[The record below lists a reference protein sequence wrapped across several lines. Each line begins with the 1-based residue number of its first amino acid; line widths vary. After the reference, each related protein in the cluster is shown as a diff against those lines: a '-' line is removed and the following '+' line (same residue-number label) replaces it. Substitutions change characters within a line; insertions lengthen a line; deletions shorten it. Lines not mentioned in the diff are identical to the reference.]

1 MRSPGSSPAKP
12 GLRERKK
19 QRTHETIERVALRLF
34 DQHGYANTTLEDIA
48 EAADVSRGTIFS
60 YFDSKEDILFG
71 EETTRL
77 EQLEQMLE
85 HRPGGT
91 STIDTLLEFIHDIPF
106 ADERIRLRNKI
117 LSSEEE
123 ALQDRRRARTAR
135 LERMIAT
142 SIAQDLGATPD
153 DIRPALVAGS
163 LTAGISALRQ
173 RAANAPSEQTS
184 PTERPPDL
192 DDVLTFLR
200 GGLDAL
206 QVAAGHSAPDNARP
220 SRNA

>member
-19 QRTHETIERVALRLF
+19 QRTRETIERVALRLF
-34 DQHGYANTTLEDIA
+34 DQRGYANTTLEDIA

-173 RAANAPSEQTS
+173 RAANAPLRQTA

-206 QVAAGHSAPDNARP
+206 QAATGHSAPDSARP

>member
-1 MRSPGSSPAKP
+1 MQAAGSSAARP

-19 QRTHETIERVALRLF
+19 QRTRETIERVALRLF
-34 DQHGYANTTLEDIA
+34 DQRGYANTTLEDIA

-85 HRPGGT
+85 HRRGGT
-91 STIDTLLEFIHDIPF
+91 NTIDTLLEFIHDIPF

-142 SIAQDLGATPD
+142 SIPD
-153 DIRPALVAGS
+153 DLRPALVAGS

-200 GGLDAL
+200 G
-206 QVAAGHSAPDNARP
+206 
-220 SRNA
+220 